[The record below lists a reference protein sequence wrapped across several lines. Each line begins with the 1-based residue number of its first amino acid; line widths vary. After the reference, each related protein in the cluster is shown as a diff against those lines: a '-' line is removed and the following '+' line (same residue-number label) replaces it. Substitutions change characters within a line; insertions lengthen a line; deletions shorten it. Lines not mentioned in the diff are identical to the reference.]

1 MRFPAERN
9 PGVRLAGQ
17 RNTWSW
23 SGVVHR
29 VRLSAVR
36 PSCTGVKVDM
46 DFLAPTGGGVWC
58 LADPRT
64 GAAQPG
70 RGSDSRTGYLKVGT
84 GE

>member
-46 DFLAPTGGGVWC
+46 GALAPRVGACG
-58 LADPRT
+58 ASRPRLRVL
-64 GAAQPG
+64 PCRG
-70 RGSDSRTGYLKVGT
+70 RGSDSRAGYLKVGA